1 MKEKAVEAYLRK
13 GVIALGGKCIKFV
26 SPSHAGVTDRIV
38 MMPGGK
44 VYFVE
49 LKTDIG
55 KLTDLQMA
63 FGNLCVRLECEHST
77 LYGVEDVKIFLEMLK
92 KEQNAILAASIS
104 E

>member
-13 GVIALGGKCIKFV
+13 GVIALGGQCIKFV

-38 MMPGGK
+38 MMPSGK

-49 LKTDIG
+49 LKTDMG

-63 FGNLCVRLECEHST
+63 FKNLCIRLECCHWT
-77 LYGVEDVKIFLEMLK
+77 IYGTEGVKIFIEHLK
-92 KEQNAILAASIS
+92 KEQNAVLAASIS